1 MKPRTLIRFLAGC
14 LALAAMADSC
24 SPTITV
30 HNGTA
35 FVVRVIITN
44 GGKIQTVAPS
54 PGESSAAEAQD
65 GPYTVAVVPDS
76 DWLEY
81 AKLVRKDLNEQLAN
95 PNLSGDK
102 IKQLVA
108 RLKDIAAKMKAYE
121 SAGLGASCS
130 GSITENG
137 GGSVEVSA
145 AGAGGD
151 GEIAVSCR

>member
-24 SPTITV
+24 APVITV
-30 HNGTA
+30 HNSTA

-44 GGKIQTVAPS
+44 GGKLQTVAPS
-54 PGESSAAEAQD
+54 PGESSGVEAQE

-81 AKLVRKDLNEQLAN
+81 AKLVRQDLNEQLAN

-108 RLKDIAAKMKAYE
+108 RLKDIAAKMKAFE

-130 GSITENG
+130 GSITQDG
-137 GGSVEVSA
+137 GGSVTVSA
-145 AGAGGD
+145 AGVDRD
-151 GEIAVSCR
+151 GEIGVSCN